1 MSRSTWIERLPE
13 INEMIEMKVP
23 MDEIGEKYGV
33 SRQRIYQVLRSF
45 GLKSYIERKRSRYG
59 FSPKKLWLDRVLM
72 AKKVPVAERHK
83 ILEVLELPDVCPM
96 LGFELK
102 YVSGRA
108 KGDGEG
114 GWSGRRDDSPSIDQI
129 EPRKGYVLGNIQVV
143 SWRANRL
150 KSDATP
156 DELLKIGHYMKSL
169 NEN

>member
-1 MSRSTWIERLPE
+1 MSRGTWTERMPE
-13 INEMIEMKVP
+13 IMAMVEQKIPMEKV
-23 MDEIGEKYGV
+23 GEKYGV
-33 SRQRIYQVLRSF
+33 SKQRMYQVLKSF
-45 GLKSYIERKRSRYG
+45 GMKTYIQRKRGKYG
-59 FSPKKLWLDRVLM
+59 DSPKHLWLDRVLM

-83 ILEVLELPDVCPM
+83 ILDALELPDVCPM

-108 KGDGEG
+108 KGDGDG

-156 DELLKIGHYMKSL
+156 DELLKIGHYMKNL
-169 NEN
+169 NGS